1 MSFFDRF
8 KKKREVT
15 LNQSIAYLPTSAGF
29 SLSGYHRLWECP
41 EVVAAVNVYAQM
53 IGGATI
59 RLMENGKDGDKRIQN
74 ELSRLIDINPNP
86 LMTKQNFYEG
96 VVRNLFMNG
105 NGNAVVLPVMK
116 DRLIDH
122 LRPLEP
128 SKVVFESNGAT
139 YRVVYNQLQKFEPD
153 EILHFRLNPDPE
165 YPWLGTGYNILLQDV
180 VKSLKQSN
188 TTKNA
193 LLENPQ
199 PSIIVKVDGL
209 TDEMATP
216 EGRALLTK
224 EYAPASG
231 QPWVIPGELMEVQQV
246 KPLTLADLAIR
257 DGLELDRRETAMM
270 LGVPPFLVGVGEY
283 NREEYNNFIRTKIM
297 WVSRA
302 ITQELTRQLLIS
314 PDWYFKQSARSLYA
328 YEIKDLAEM
337 GINLRKAGVM
347 TGNEVR
353 DLIDMSPIKGL
364 NDLVMLENY
373 IPSDKLGDQQKLVQE
388 KDL

>member
-8 KKKREVT
+8 KKRAVT

-29 SLSGYHRLWECP
+29 SLSGYHRLWDCP

-59 RLMENGKDGDKRIQN
+59 YLMQNGTDGDKRIKN
-74 ELSRLIDINPNP
+74 ELSRLIDIKPNP
-86 LMTKQNFYEG
+86 LMTKQTFYEG
-96 VVRNLFMNG
+96 LVRSLLMNG
-105 NGNAVVLPVMK
+105 GGNQITLPIMK
-116 DRLIDH
+116 DGLIDH

-128 SKVVFESNGAT
+128 SKVEFVTNGES
-139 YRVVYNQLQKFEPD
+139 YRVIYNQMHRFEPD
-153 EILHFRLNPDPE
+153 EFLHFRLNPDPE
-165 YPWLGTGYNILLQDV
+165 YPWKGTGYNILLQDV

-188 TTKNA
+188 ATKNS

-216 EGRALLTK
+216 DGRARLTR
-224 EYAPASG
+224 EYSPASG
-231 QPWVIPGELMEVQQV
+231 QPWVIPGELMDVQQV
-246 KPLTLADLAIR
+246 KPLTLKDLAIR

-270 LGVPPFLVGVGEY
+270 LGVPPFLVGVGDF
-283 NREEYNNFIRTKIM
+283 NRDEYNNFIRTKVM
-297 WVSRA
+297 WVSKA